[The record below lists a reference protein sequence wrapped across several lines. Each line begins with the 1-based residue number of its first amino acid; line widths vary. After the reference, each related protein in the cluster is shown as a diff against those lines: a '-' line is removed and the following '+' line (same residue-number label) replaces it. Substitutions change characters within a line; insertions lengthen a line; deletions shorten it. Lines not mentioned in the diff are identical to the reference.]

1 MVHRSSRSRQPGLA
15 RCRLGVAVAIAL
27 VLFPISGASAQS
39 ATTAPPPA
47 PPRASI
53 LVDIGSGLILEG
65 RNIHTRLPPASTVK
79 LMTAL
84 VAIEK
89 LSPEALIG
97 VSALTAG
104 RPAMRVGMKEGEQ
117 WRLADALRSMLMVS
131 ANDAAYALAEAAA
144 GSLEQYATQAQAA
157 AARYGMRDSLLTDPA
172 GLDDS
177 TSFKGGSRMSAYDL
191 AIAAR
196 NVLSVRE
203 LAEIAATREYR
214 FVGPD
219 GAEHTLTNHNK
230 LLTTHPYT
238 GALGLKTGRTSR
250 AGSTFVAAARRDG
263 RTLVAVVLG
272 AGDIYGAATA
282 LLDRG
287 FSMPRDARGTGERI
301 PAPKVVS
308 FQTAAARAAAA
319 AARQRE
325 AARIERTAASDAG
338 GFGAWLGAFGKVALV
353 ALVVAVVLRRRAVV
367 RRRRRRRARA
377 RAMWEARR
385 RGSLHILDTEV
396 ERQSGIALHDPASP
410 R

>member
-1 MVHRSSRSRQPGLA
+1 
-15 RCRLGVAVAIAL
+15 
-27 VLFPISGASAQS
+27 
-39 ATTAPPPA
+39 
-47 PPRASI
+47 
-53 LVDIGSGLILEG
+53 
-65 RNIHTRLPPASTVK
+65 
-79 LMTAL
+79 
-84 VAIEK
+84 
-89 LSPEALIG
+89 
-97 VSALTAG
+97 
-104 RPAMRVGMKEGEQ
+104 
-117 WRLADALRSMLMVS
+117 
-131 ANDAAYALAEAAA
+131 
-144 GSLEQYATQAQAA
+144 
-157 AARYGMRDSLLTDPA
+157 MRDSLLTDPA

-263 RTLVAVVLG
+263 RTLVAVLLG

-282 LLDRG
+282 LLDKG